1 MQIKRI
7 IRVPLIQLLIPFLPD
22 VRVTDDSIAEVG
34 FAELDPKSTF
44 INRCLYIAIS

>member
-7 IRVPLIQLLIPFLPD
+7 IRVPLIQLRIPFLPN

-34 FAELDPKSTF
+34 FAELYPT
-44 INRCLYIAIS
+44 